1 MSLVAFFVNS
11 YFLLICVFRQKE
23 RPVTKFLNALFKGI
37 EILISVML
45 AVMIIL
51 LFMNVK
57 LRYLF
62 SKGFAWSEE
71 IARLCFIY
79 LVYLGSIGAMRD
91 NRHLLIE
98 SILVRIPPLAQK
110 ILYALIQ
117 GIIIWLMYI
126 LTAGSWAL
134 AAQNLKDR
142 WVATQ
147 FPTFLVWG
155 VGVLTGVAII
165 IIALANLFR
174 LIVLK
179 MDVEEL
185 IKTKDDGGDEAEP
198 SPDAGYREVS

>member
-1 MSLVAFFVNS
+1 VAFLV
-11 YFLLICVFRQKE
+11 IVFFADSCFSPKGAT
-23 RPVTKFLNALFKGI
+23 VTKFLNALFKGI

-45 AVMIIL
+45 AVMIVL
-51 LFMNVK
+51 LFMNVV

-98 SILVRIPPLAQK
+98 SVLVRIPLLAQK
-110 ILYALIQ
+110 ILYAVIQ
-117 GIIIWLMYI
+117 GIIIWLMSI
-126 LTAGSWAL
+126 LTAGSLAL

-155 VGVLTGVAII
+155 VGALTGVAII

-174 LIVLK
+174 LLVLK

-185 IKTKDDGGDEAEP
+185 IKIRDDGEDEEA
-198 SPDAGYREVS
+198 SSLGAGSKEVS